1 MRPRRGTLRFR
12 IALAFFLGA
21 FLVSG
26 MVAASTY
33 ALAGTFLARQRTD
46 LVVRQSFNG
55 LRFANEYLTRP
66 EGSRDLDQLVTFL
79 QSRGTSDVLVT
90 DGTRSVASSVS
101 ITERTIPVE
110 LRRSVGSGEVGY
122 LVFAAPGAPR
132 RLAFGSPVPNAD
144 LDAYFVYSLADLDQ
158 TMGVLARILVGV
170 VAGAALVAGAAGF
183 RVSRRVVQPV
193 RRASEA
199 AQRVA
204 EGLLET
210 RLEESGRDEVGLM
223 AASFNTMAEALQ
235 ERIARERRFVADASH
250 ELRTPLTAL
259 KTSVD
264 YLVERMDELP
274 PRLGSAVEVAAEE
287 VRSLQRLVGDLLEL
301 SRMEAGGVQVHREDV
316 ELGAFVAQVARRR
329 APGRHVRIE
338 APTPVVVRTDK
349 ARLERVVGNLLE
361 NAVVHGGGKGVALEV
376 EDGDDEVCVVVS
388 DQGPG
393 IPPDQVGSIFER
405 FWRADQ
411 ARQRGGRTGAG
422 LGLAIVRENA
432 AVLGA
437 EVEVE
442 SSPERGTRFTVRVPR
457 DPVSRAGGT
466 SMDPAAGEGEA

>member
-12 IALAFFLGA
+12 IALAFFIGA

-26 MVAASTY
+26 LVAVSTY
-33 ALAGTFLARQRTD
+33 GLARTFLTRQRTD
-46 LVVRQSFNG
+46 VVVRQSFNG

-66 EGSRDLDQLVTFL
+66 EGSRDLDQLVAFL

-90 DGTRSVASSVS
+90 DGARSVASSVS
-101 ITERTIPVE
+101 ITERTIPAD
-110 LRRSVGSGEVGY
+110 LREAVGSDEVGY
-122 LVFAAPGAPR
+122 LVFGVPGGPR

-158 TMGVLARILVGV
+158 TLGVLARILVGV
-170 VAGAALVAGAAGF
+170 VGGAVVVAGFAGF

-199 AQRVA
+199 AQQVA

-210 RLEESGRDEVGLM
+210 RLEESGRDEVGLL
-223 AASFNTMAEALQ
+223 AASFNTMAEALG
-235 ERIARERRFVADASH
+235 ERIDRERRFVADASH

-264 YLVERMDELP
+264 YLAERVDELP
-274 PRLGSAVEVAAEE
+274 ERFRSATVVAAEE
-287 VRSLQRLVGDLLEL
+287 VRALQRLVDDLLEL
-301 SRMEAGGVQVHREDV
+301 SRMEAGGVQLHREDV
-316 ELGAFVAQVARRR
+316 DLRAFAAQVARRR
-329 APGRHVRIE
+329 AHGRDVRIE
-338 APTPVVVRTDK
+338 APSSLVVRTDK

-361 NAVVHGGGKGVALEV
+361 NAVVHGGARDLALRV
-376 EDGDDEVCVVVS
+376 EEGDEEARIVVS
-388 DQGPG
+388 DRGPG
-393 IPPDQVGSIFER
+393 ILTEEVGSIFER

-442 SSPERGTRFTVRVPR
+442 SSPERGTTFTVHVPV
-457 DPVSRAGGT
+457 D
-466 SMDPAAGEGEA
+466 AAEGAQG